1 MRTFYDQFLYFLQAE
16 EGNRELLE
24 FWEEEA
30 VWSFRHDDP
39 VLAVTWVSQMAVA
52 LVDYA
57 GMQQQP
63 GEHLRKTVATISD
76 LLAGYI
82 TGLY

>member
-1 MRTFYDQFLYFLQAE
+1 MRLFYEQFLYFLKAE
-16 EGNRELLE
+16 RGSAELLE
-24 FWEEEA
+24 SWEVEA
-30 VWSFRHDDP
+30 VWSLRHDDP
-39 VLAVTWVSQMAVA
+39 LLAVTWVSQMAVA

-57 GMQQQP
+57 GTQQQP
-63 GEHLRKTVATISD
+63 GEHLRKAVATISD